1 MIAAGYRRE
10 WAIGFWTLTRREVTR
25 FLSLWKQTLFPAV
38 LTPLLYILIFGE
50 ALGSRIRLID
60 GFPYTEYILPGLA
73 MMGVITS
80 SYANSSSSLFMAR
93 HEGYIDDVLIAPMS
107 YWEIVLAY
115 TIGAMVRGL
124 AVGAAV
130 LLVGLVFADLPMTHW
145 VATAAFMIAVSALLS
160 CAGLIMALWAESWDH
175 VMLLLNFVITPLV
188 FLGGVFYSI
197 QMLPPFWR
205 AVSLFNPIFYMVN
218 GLRYGVLGVA
228 DASPWGSFLLSA
240 TLAAGLFG
248 WTVRLFRT
256 GYRLKS

>member
-1 MIAAGYRRE
+1 MRELGYRRE

-25 FLSLWKQTLFPAV
+25 FLSLWKQTVFPAV
-38 LTPLLYILIFGE
+38 LSPLLYILIFGE

-73 MMGVITS
+73 MMGIITS
-80 SYANSSSSLFMAR
+80 SYSNSSSSLFMAR
-93 HEGYIDDVLIAPMS
+93 HEGYIDDILIAPMS

-124 AVGAAV
+124 VVGALV
-130 LLVGLVFADLPMTHW
+130 LGVGLAFADLPMSHW
-145 VATAAFMIAVSALLS
+145 GATVGFMVVVSALLS
-160 CAGLIMALWAESWDH
+160 CAGLVMALWAESWDH
-175 VMLLLNFVITPLV
+175 VMVLLNFLITPLV

-197 QMLPPFWR
+197 HMLPGFWR
-205 AVSLFNPIFYMVN
+205 GLSLFNPIFYMVN

-228 DASPWGSFLLSA
+228 DASPWLSFLISIG
-240 TLAAGLFG
+240 LAAGLFG
-248 WTVRLFRT
+248 WTVHLFKV

>member
-1 MIAAGYRRE
+1 VRELGYRRE

-25 FLSLWKQTLFPAV
+25 FLSLWKQTVFPAV
-38 LTPLLYILIFGE
+38 LSPLLYILIFGE

-73 MMGVITS
+73 MMGIITS
-80 SYANSSSSLFMAR
+80 SYSNSSSSLFMAR

-115 TIGAMVRGL
+115 TLGAMVRGL
-124 AVGAAV
+124 VVGALV
-130 LLVGLVFADLPMTHW
+130 LGVGLVFADLPMAHLG
-145 VATAAFMIAVSALLS
+145 VALGFMVVVSALLS
-160 CAGLIMALWAESWDH
+160 CAGLVMALWAESWDH
-175 VMLLLNFVITPLV
+175 VMVLLNFLITPLV

-197 QMLPPFWR
+197 HMLPDFWR
-205 AVSLFNPIFYMVN
+205 SLSLFNPIFYMVN

-228 DASPWGSFLLSA
+228 DASPWLSFLISVG
-240 TLAAGLFG
+240 LAVILFG
-248 WTVRLFRT
+248 WTVHLFKI